1 MKLTYTT
8 SLLKRESEAFLH
20 VALGNKKYDELV
32 IENGIRTLVLG
43 VETVTEINNR
53 AFPILI
59 RRMVRKSQEYKAE
72 KIVVLFNDFNS
83 SLNFRHLGLSDTE
96 IAEIFGRN
104 VVLANYNY
112 NKYKTQNLLHEVKEI
127 ILVGDFEKEVKL
139 SFENGM
145 MQAFEINKMRDMANA
160 PGSDMTPTILAA
172 DIKKN
177 LKGLPVKVNVIG
189 EIEMKKLGMH
199 AILAVGRG
207 SKEESKFIEMIYNG
221 GKKGEK
227 PIVLVGKGVTFDTG
241 GINLK
246 PSNSLMEMN
255 MDMSGGASV
264 SAVITICAKNKIKR
278 NIIGLIPSV
287 ENMQSGESYR
297 PNDVIK
303 SMSGLTIEVRN
314 TDAEGRVI
322 LADALHYAKIFK
334 PEIVID
340 IATLT
345 GAACVALGTRASA
358 IFSKDEKVIMEMMKS
373 GEETCDFVWPLPL
386 WDEYEQEV
394 RGSLGDFTN
403 TQNKDSRYGGAI
415 TAAIFLYQ
423 FINGTPWV
431 HIDMAPRM
439 TATPDEFLAP
449 GSSGA
454 PVAMLYNFIKN
465 LK

>member
-20 VALGNKKYDELV
+20 VALGNKKFDEVV
-32 IENGIRTLVLG
+32 IENGIRTLVIG
-43 VETVTEINNR
+43 VESIVEINNR

-59 RRMVRKSQEYKAE
+59 RRMVRKAQEYKAE

-83 SLNFRHLGLSDTE
+83 ILNFRHLGLSDTE

-104 VVLANYNY
+104 IVLANYNY

-127 ILVGDFEKEVKL
+127 ILVGSFEKEVKIA
-139 SFENGM
+139 FENGM

-160 PGSDMTPTILAA
+160 PGSDMTPTILAN

-177 LKGLPVKVNVIG
+177 LKGLPIKVNVIG

-207 SKEESKFIEMIYNG
+207 SKEESKFIEIIYSG

-264 SAVITICAKNKIKR
+264 SAVIAIAAKNKLKR
-278 NIIGLIPSV
+278 NIVGLIPSV

-322 LADALHYAKIFK
+322 LADALHYAKGFK
-334 PEIVID
+334 PELVID
-340 IATLT
+340 VATLT

-358 IFSKDEKVIMEMMKS
+358 IFSKDEKVIMEMMKA

-394 RGSLGDFTN
+394 KGSLGDFTN

-423 FINGTPWV
+423 FIKGTPWV
-431 HIDMAPRM
+431 HVDMAPRM